1 MGAWAHGRMG
11 AWAEKV
17 CTHWRLGTLM
27 FIPAIDLKDG
37 QVVQLVQGKRLAL
50 ASDDVFA
57 WVERFKNYPKVQV
70 IDLDGALESGANDF
84 LVRRICKHLP
94 CRVGG
99 GIRSIARAESVLE
112 AGATHVIVSS
122 VLFRDARLDLDFA
135 RALADRVGRERIIAA
150 VDSFGGK
157 VVIRGW
163 TEATLLTAPEAAQE
177 LEPFCGEF
185 LYTHVDTE
193 GLMRGIDMTAVSAVR
208 QATSRPLTAAG
219 GITTREEILA
229 LDAMGVDAVVGM
241 AVYTG
246 TLSLDDE
253 ALRPPA
259 AR

>member
-1 MGAWAHGRMG
+1 
-11 AWAEKV
+11 
-17 CTHWRLGTLM
+17 M

-57 WVERFKNYPKVQV
+57 WVERFKGYTKVQV

-99 GIRSIARAESVLE
+99 GIRTIERAESVLE

-122 VLFRDARLDLDFA
+122 ALFRDGRIDEIFA
-135 RALADRVGRERIIAA
+135 RELAARVGQDRVIAA

-163 TEATLLTAPEAAQE
+163 TEATALTAAEAVRA
-177 LEPFCGEF
+177 LEPYCGEF

-193 GLMRGIDMTAVSAVR
+193 GLMRGIDMNAVNAVR
-208 QATSRPLTAAG
+208 AATTRPLTAAG

-229 LDAMGVDAVVGM
+229 LDAMGIDAVVGM

-246 TLSLDDE
+246 TLSLDDA
-253 ALRPPA
+253 ALKPRTA
-259 AR
+259 Q